1 MGKGGVIVA
10 VPLALMQKIEEYQAQ
25 GYEPSEITAGLAE
38 SVNFKE
44 IASKVKFYQAKGYQ
58 PNEIL
63 DGIRESYG
71 AQTLEEHPISG
82 SLEYSGQT
90 APQPPAWAA
99 KSPSL
104 YGATGAAWEIAKPNI
119 EMGGLAG
126 GAIAGAVG
134 GPIGAAAGGGL
145 GYAAGKRLTTAGD
158 VFLGNRPPETAREAF
173 TQAGKEAVEGAAM
186 EAGGQVIGKVAP
198 VVGREVAKRVEPIK
212 KWATGSV
219 PEKLYQSSLKMGTTI
234 PPKERAARTATG
246 LSERISPTEEGLGK
260 LEGLKKD
267 IFAQIDDVIK
277 PGAAKGD
284 TVNVDAVIS
293 RLDKVRT
300 KFAESAMPTSNLEA
314 IDKIAQDFKTYGDTI
329 PVDQANRIKKNIYQ
343 ILKDTAYGELKGPQK
358 EAQKAIARGLKEELE
373 TLYPGLGGMNKKA
386 SEYIKLEDS
395 LERAVGRINN
405 RDIIGLGEQVM
416 STAGSVVG
424 GAPGAVATSLT
435 SKILGMPR
443 IKARIAM
450 ALYKSG
456 STASKQA
463 MDPAMKKL
471 FASTAAMSI
480 LKSNLSDNQK
490 EKFLSKE
497 YSNDTNEQ
505 GGR

>member
-1 MGKGGVIVA
+1 MP
-10 VPLALMQKIEEYQAQ
+10 VPLALMQKIDEYQSQ
-25 GYEPSEITAGLAE
+25 GYTPKEIAAGLAE
-38 SVNFKE
+38 STNFKE
-44 IASKVKFYQAKGYQ
+44 VASKVKFYQQKGYR
-58 PNEIL
+58 PDEIL
-63 DGIRESYG
+63 AGIRESYG
-71 AQTLEEHPISG
+71 AQTLEKHPISG
-82 SLEYSGQT
+82 SLDYSGQT
-90 APQPPAWAA
+90 ALQPPSWAA

-104 YGATGAAWEIAKPNI
+104 YGAVGAASEIAKPVI
-119 EMGGLAG
+119 EMGALTG

-134 GPIGAAAGGGL
+134 GPVGAAAGGGL

-158 VFLGNRPPETAREAF
+158 IFLGNRPAETAGEAF

-186 EAGGQVIGKVAP
+186 EAGGQIIGKVAP
-198 VVGREVAKRVEPIK
+198 VIGREVAKRADPVR
-212 KWATGSV
+212 KWATGAV

-234 PPKERAARTATG
+234 PAKERAARTATG
-246 LSERISPTEEGLGK
+246 LSERIAPTEAGLGK

-267 IFAQIDDVIK
+267 IFNQIDDVIK
-277 PGAAKGD
+277 PGAAKGH
-284 TVNVDAVIS
+284 TVKVDDILT
-293 RLDKVRT
+293 RLDKVRS
-300 KFAESAMPTSNLEA
+300 KFAESATPTGNLEA
-314 IDKIAQDFKTYGDTI
+314 IDKIALDFKTYGDTI

-343 ILKDTAYGELKGPQK
+343 ILKDSAYGELKGPQK

-373 TLYPGLGGMNKKA
+373 TLYPQLSGLNKKA

-416 STAGSVVG
+416 STAGGVVG

-450 ALYKSG
+450 ALYRSG
-456 STASKQA
+456 ATATSQA
-463 MDPAMKKL
+463 MNPVTKKL
-471 FASTAAMSI
+471 LSNSAAMAI

-490 EKFLSKE
+490 EKFLVKE
-497 YSNDTNEQ
+497 YNNATTEQ
-505 GGR
+505 GER